1 MRFLFGFLLFFIQCY
16 FAKEWNLDLM
26 YQFASNN
33 LTLGFDDHGLF
44 NPDNLLSFNESQLIE
59 KDLAN
64 FSKEFYVFPY
74 IYIINKLESK
84 DLSDEY
90 LYNLTDSLINKL
102 EKKVMLSN
110 KDYTVIFLLIANDDK
125 MFIYTGK
132 SLSKKIIKE
141 NCDDII
147 NSLSNDI
154 KNKNY
159 GKALQYG
166 LYYFADFYEE
176 SLFLDE
182 IEEKKSKKG
191 KDPNDELIDD
201 NNKIENEEIGKNIKK
216 EEKFNNYYIIFIII
230 IGILFVLLIFTVY
243 FCLKLAKK
251 LRNVSSSQIDYNMLK
266 I

>member
-1 MRFLFGFLLFFIQCY
+1 
-16 FAKEWNLDLM
+16 
-26 YQFASNN
+26 
-33 LTLGFDDHGLF
+33 
-44 NPDNLLSFNESQLIE
+44 
-59 KDLAN
+59 
-64 FSKEFYVFPY
+64 
-74 IYIINKLESK
+74 
-84 DLSDEY
+84 
-90 LYNLTDSLINKL
+90 
-102 EKKVMLSN
+102 
-110 KDYTVIFLLIANDDK
+110 

-132 SLSKKIIKE
+132 SLSKKILKE

>member
-1 MRFLFGFLLFFIQCY
+1 MEVRFLFAFLLFFIQCY

-26 YQFASNN
+26 FQFASNN

-74 IYIINKLESK
+74 IYIINKLE
-84 DLSDEY
+84 
-90 LYNLTDSLINKL
+90 
-102 EKKVMLSN
+102 KKVMLSN

-132 SLSKKIIKE
+132 SLSKKILKE